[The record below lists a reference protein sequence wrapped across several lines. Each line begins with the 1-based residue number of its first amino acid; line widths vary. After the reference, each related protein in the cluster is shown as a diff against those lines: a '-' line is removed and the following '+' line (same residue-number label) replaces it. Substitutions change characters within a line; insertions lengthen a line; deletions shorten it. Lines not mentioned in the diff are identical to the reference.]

1 MAIRTM
7 GKEEKGVKIV
17 SLMLDHFFDP
27 MDFNYLSV
35 LLKEKTEALG
45 VESKF
50 DCPVRINI
58 FFPGAVEIDSQK
70 LTDILESKS
79 VEAESGG
86 KIITLDLGYKVA
98 GKMEES
104 KISWKEYAHKMF
116 QPYWQEFNQI
126 RNYSGNVLDTLRIP
140 LGENKYTANTLPYLV
155 SHLSNDD
162 GIIEFR
168 SVLDSALQISFEIIY
183 VDSMSN
189 SEQIKKALK
198 VDSLSITYQDG
209 EKGRV
214 PNTYK
219 F

>member
-1 MAIRTM
+1 
-7 GKEEKGVKIV
+7 
-17 SLMLDHFFDP
+17 
-27 MDFNYLSV
+27 
-35 LLKEKTEALG
+35 
-45 VESKF
+45 
-50 DCPVRINI
+50 
-58 FFPGAVEIDSQK
+58 
-70 LTDILESKS
+70 
-79 VEAESGG
+79 
-86 KIITLDLGYKVA
+86 
-98 GKMEES
+98 
-104 KISWKEYAHKMF
+104 
-116 QPYWQEFNQI
+116 
-126 RNYSGNVLDTLRIP
+126 
-140 LGENKYTANTLPYLV
+140 LV